1 MFLALLY
8 DWCMVHVFIFTLV
21 CFDSSIICLNQNM
34 LYASSLFKLVMIDAM
49 FFNISFLQ
57 VHKSRLFVFIREVP
71 LHWNIAHLAIYL
83 YIYVSSIAIWLMQRP
98 FLTFTLVFDYSIFQM
113 YANIWTSL
121 AVLIL
126 CITSEIHK
134 TTHCTLAIVT
144 GGAIATISTNS
155 LLLQSVF
162 FRATVWS

>member
-8 DWCMVHVFIFTLV
+8 DWCMVHFFIFTLV

-57 VHKSRLFVFIREVP
+57 VHKSSLFVFIREVP

-98 FLTFTLVFDYSIFQM
+98 FLTFTLVFDYSYIPDTCFMQIFE
-113 YANIWTSL
+113 L
-121 AVLIL
+121 V
-126 CITSEIHK
+126 
-134 TTHCTLAIVT
+134 
-144 GGAIATISTNS
+144 
-155 LLLQSVF
+155 LQSWF
-162 FRATVWS
+162 CALRLKYIKLLYSRHCHRRCYSDY